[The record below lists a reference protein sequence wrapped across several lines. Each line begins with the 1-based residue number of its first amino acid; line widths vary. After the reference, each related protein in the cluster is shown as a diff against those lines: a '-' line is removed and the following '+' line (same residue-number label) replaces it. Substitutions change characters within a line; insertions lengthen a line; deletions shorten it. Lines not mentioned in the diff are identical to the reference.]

1 MGRKQAD
8 HAFQNSENA
17 DPACLACPAR
27 ADSVCAGRS
36 GPARFLSI
44 GPRRATIRRPV
55 LQAGPGSRQNDP
67 RRCSCPLVS
76 DLQAAAPDRRTDRE
90 GNTESRGLRGRFR
103 HGKGCAQ
110 ALSRSVPKHADR
122 LQGHQGSWP
131 LDRRHRCRAYPCARR
146 KGILTMAE
154 LGGLALSYAA
164 GALSTLSPCVLPLLP
179 IILLGALEQHAWGPI
194 ALAAGLSASFAGVG
208 IFLVSLGYS
217 LGIDPTAFRLGAA
230 ALILIIGIVLLFPAL
245 QNRFALAAAPVALG
259 GQALIKRLRPSR
271 IGGQFALGMLLGAI
285 WSPCSGPTLG
295 AAIGLAA
302 QPDAIFGLARRG
314 SPSRSSAPPSL
325 ASACLF

>member
-1 MGRKQAD
+1 
-8 HAFQNSENA
+8 
-17 DPACLACPAR
+17 
-27 ADSVCAGRS
+27 
-36 GPARFLSI
+36 
-44 GPRRATIRRPV
+44 
-55 LQAGPGSRQNDP
+55 
-67 RRCSCPLVS
+67 
-76 DLQAAAPDRRTDRE
+76 
-90 GNTESRGLRGRFR
+90 
-103 HGKGCAQ
+103 
-110 ALSRSVPKHADR
+110 
-122 LQGHQGSWP
+122 
-131 LDRRHRCRAYPCARR
+131 
-146 KGILTMAE
+146 MAE

-230 ALILIIGIVLLFPAL
+230 ALILIIGIVLLVPAL
-245 QNRFALAAAPVALG
+245 QNRFALAAAPVAMG
-259 GQALIKRLRPSR
+259 GQALIERLRPSR

-302 QPDAIFGLARRG
+302 QSETADRAVMIMAMFSLGATTPILALAYGSRQAIVARRDFWART
-314 SPSRSSAPPSL
+314 SRIAKPLIGAALVGIGVFVLTGFDKVVEASL
-325 ASACLF
+325 TGAMPDWLVTVTTRL

>member
-1 MGRKQAD
+1 
-8 HAFQNSENA
+8 
-17 DPACLACPAR
+17 
-27 ADSVCAGRS
+27 
-36 GPARFLSI
+36 
-44 GPRRATIRRPV
+44 
-55 LQAGPGSRQNDP
+55 
-67 RRCSCPLVS
+67 
-76 DLQAAAPDRRTDRE
+76 
-90 GNTESRGLRGRFR
+90 
-103 HGKGCAQ
+103 
-110 ALSRSVPKHADR
+110 
-122 LQGHQGSWP
+122 
-131 LDRRHRCRAYPCARR
+131 
-146 KGILTMAE
+146 MAE

-179 IILLGALEQHAWGPI
+179 IILLSALEQHAWGPV
-194 ALAAGLSASFAGVG
+194 ARAAGLSASFAGVG

-245 QNRFALAAAPVALG
+245 QNRFALAAAPVAVG

-302 QPDAIFGLARRG
+302 QSDCRPGGRHHGRVQSRRYDADMALAYSLRQAIVARRDFWART
-314 SPSRSSAPPSL
+314 SRIAKLLMGAALVGIGVFVLTGFDKVVEASL
-325 ASACLF
+325 TRAMPDWLVSVTTRL